1 MNKVTILALHLGY
14 GGVEKAVANLA
25 NILKDD
31 YEVEIISV
39 YRLYDK
45 PIFNIDKKV
54 KIKYLLEDIKPNREE
69 LKLAI
74 RNFNILK
81 FIKEIY
87 KSIKCLYFRRNKMI
101 REIKNCNSDIIIST
115 RYLFNNW
122 VGNNANKN
130 IFKIAW
136 EHNHPHGNKKYENK
150 VINSCKKIDNLVLVS
165 NNLTEYYTN
174 LFEQKKINCKCFY
187 IPNTLENNSDEVSS
201 LTEKRLI
208 SIGRLSPEKGYDD
221 LIEVFNKLHK
231 KKLDWHLDIVGD
243 GKEKDKL
250 LKKIKEY
257 KLDNYVTL
265 HGYQKTDYI
274 NSLLKRSSIYLM
286 ASFTESFGIVLIE
299 AMNYGIPCIAFD
311 SAEGANEI
319 IINNVNGYL
328 VSNRNKE
335 DMVNMIIKLIDEEN
349 LRKKM
354 GIKAKEISKK
364 FNKLNVKEK
373 WINLL
378 NKIK

>member
-1 MNKVTILALHLGY
+1 LNKVTIIALHLGY

-74 RNFNILK
+74 RKFNMFKI
-81 FIKEIY
+81 IKESY
-87 KSIKCLYFRRNKMI
+87 KSIKCLYFRRNKMLK
-101 REIKNCNSDIIIST
+101 EIKNCNSDIIIST

-122 VGNNANKN
+122 VGDNANKN

-150 VINSCKKIDNLVLVS
+150 VINSCRKMDSLVLVS
-165 NNLTEYYTN
+165 NNLTKYYTN
-174 LFEQKKINCKCFY
+174 LFNQRKISCKCFY
-187 IPNTLENNSDEVSS
+187 IPNVLDNNSNEVSN

-208 SIGRLSPEKGYDD
+208 SVGRLSPEKGYDD

-231 KKLDWHLDIVGD
+231 KKLDWHLDIIGD
-243 GKEKDKL
+243 GKEKDKI
-250 LKKIKEY
+250 LKKIHEY
-257 KLDNYVTL
+257 ELEDYITL
-265 HGYQKTDYI
+265 HGYQKPSYI
-274 NSLLKRSSIYLM
+274 NSLLKKSSIYLM
-286 ASFTESFGIVLIE
+286 TSLTESFGIVLIE

-311 SAEGANEI
+311 SAEGASEI
-319 IINNVNGYL
+319 IINNVNGFL
-328 VSNRNKE
+328 VSNRNKD
-335 DMVNMIIKLIDEEN
+335 DMINKIIKLIDDEN
-349 LRKKM
+349 LRNKM
-354 GIKAKEISKK
+354 GKNAKKTSTKYNKIK
-364 FNKLNVKEK
+364 VKEK

-378 NKIK
+378 K

>member
-1 MNKVTILALHLGY
+1 M
-14 GGVEKAVANLA
+14 
-25 NILKDD
+25 LKDD
-31 YEVEIISV
+31 YEIEIISV
-39 YRLYDK
+39 YRLYNNPVFD
-45 PIFNIDKKV
+45 IDKNV
-54 KIKYLLEDIKPNREE
+54 KIKYLLKDLKPNREE

-101 REIKNCNSDIIIST
+101 REIKDCNSDIIIST
-115 RYLFNNW
+115 RYLFNKW

-150 VINSCKKIDNLVLVS
+150 VINSCRKMDSLVLVS
-165 NNLTEYYTN
+165 NNLTKYYTN
-174 LFEQKKINCKCFY
+174 LFKQRKISCKCFY
-187 IPNTLENNSDEVSS
+187 IPNVLDNNSNEVSN

-208 SIGRLSPEKGYDD
+208 SVGRLSPEKGYDD

>member
-74 RNFNILK
+74 RKFNMLK
-81 FIKEIY
+81 IIKESY
-87 KSIKCLYFRRNKMI
+87 KSIKCLYFRRNKMLK
-101 REIKNCNSDIIIST
+101 EIKNCNSDIIIST

-122 VGNNANKN
+122 VGDNANKN

-150 VINSCKKIDNLVLVS
+150 VINSCNKMDNLVLVS
-165 NNLTEYYTN
+165 NNLTEHYSN
-174 LFEQKKINCKCFY
+174 LFKQKKTNCKCFY
-187 IPNTLENNSDEVSS
+187 IPNTLENNSDEVSN

-208 SIGRLSPEKGYDD
+208 SIGRLSPEKGYND
-221 LIEVFNKLHK
+221 LIDIFYELHK
-231 KKLDWHLDIVGD
+231 KKSDWHLDIIGD

-250 LKKIKEY
+250 LKKIHEY
-257 KLDNYVTL
+257 KIDNYITL
-265 HGYQKTDYI
+265 HGYQKPSYI
-274 NSLLKRSSIYLM
+274 NSLLKKSSIYLM
-286 ASFTESFGIVLIE
+286 TSFTESFGIVLIE

-319 IINNVNGYL
+319 IINNFNGFL
-328 VSNRNKE
+328 VSNRNKD
-335 DMVNMIIKLIDEEN
+335 DMINKIVKLIDDEN
-349 LRKKM
+349 LRNKM
-354 GIKAKEISKK
+354 GKNAKKNSTE
-364 FNKLNVKEK
+364 FNKINVKEK

-378 NKIK
+378 K